1 MRAAADDARLRL
13 RIGVHTGEL
22 EMRDDFVG
30 GLALH
35 VAAQIAATARPGE
48 VVASAIVRDL
58 VAGSGLRF
66 GEARTSRLDGATE
79 PLQLHCVEEE
89 TPATVQLTRATPISR
104 ELARLSGR
112 ERQILGLVARGLTNP
127 DIAKQLDL
135 SDHTVKRHVANILLK
150 LDLPSRT
157 AAATFA
163 VHHGLA

>member
-66 GEARTSRLDGATE
+66 GEARTLRLDGATE

-89 TPATVQLTRATPISR
+89 APATVQLTRATPISR